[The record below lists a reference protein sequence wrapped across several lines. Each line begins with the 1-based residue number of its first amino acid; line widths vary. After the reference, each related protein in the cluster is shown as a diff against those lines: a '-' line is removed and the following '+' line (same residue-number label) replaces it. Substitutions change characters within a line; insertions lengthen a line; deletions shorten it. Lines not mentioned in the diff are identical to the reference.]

1 MKNQPLVSVIVPVY
15 NAEKYIDRCIQSL
28 LSQTLSDI
36 EIIMVDDGS
45 ADRSG
50 AICEQYARKDQRIN
64 VFHQTNRGV
73 AAARQRGIDMAQG
86 IFSIHVDPDDWIES
100 TMLEELYTKA
110 IKSNSDVVICNFVAV
125 YPKKNVVVT
134 QELDENMSPS
144 ESLNNLLQNKMHGSL
159 CTKLIRTQL
168 YHKFNIRFVQELNYC
183 EDYLV
188 CVKLFTHDIK
198 ITYLN
203 SALYYYDQIVNNDS
217 ITRIYTI
224 KTLHQ
229 RLRFIEELQRVIS
242 NIDCIGPS
250 NAITEVAYECYK
262 HKILSSRDFANT
274 FSRYKDHFKQSNYK
288 FNRKL
293 ALRMAASGYQ
303 IFARIIS

>member
-100 TMLEELYTKA
+100 TML
-110 IKSNSDVVICNFVAV
+110 
-125 YPKKNVVVT
+125 
-134 QELDENMSPS
+134 
-144 ESLNNLLQNKMHGSL
+144 
-159 CTKLIRTQL
+159 
-168 YHKFNIRFVQELNYC
+168 
-183 EDYLV
+183 
-188 CVKLFTHDIK
+188 
-198 ITYLN
+198 
-203 SALYYYDQIVNNDS
+203 
-217 ITRIYTI
+217 
-224 KTLHQ
+224 
-229 RLRFIEELQRVIS
+229 
-242 NIDCIGPS
+242 
-250 NAITEVAYECYK
+250 
-262 HKILSSRDFANT
+262 
-274 FSRYKDHFKQSNYK
+274 
-288 FNRKL
+288 
-293 ALRMAASGYQ
+293 
-303 IFARIIS
+303 